1 MHRNALNRHR
11 RLAAKLAL
19 LAFACYVHAQRGT
32 GPTGPPVAAERSN
45 YEAKGDFDYLN
56 SCAICHGRME
66 QAPSLTALQKLSPE
80 KIYETITD
88 GSMKTQAA
96 NLTNEQK
103 VKIAE
108 FLGARK
114 LGTAESGDAAR
125 MSNRCA

>member
-1 MHRNALNRHR
+1 MHGNALNHCR
-11 RLAAKLAL
+11 RLAVKLAL
-19 LAFACYVHAQRGT
+19 VAFACYAHAQRGA
-32 GPTGPPVAAERSN
+32 GPAGPPVAAGRSN

-66 QAPSLTALQKLSPE
+66 QAPSLTALQKMSPE

-108 FLGARK
+108 FVSGRTLGV
-114 LGTAESGDAAR
+114 AESGDASK
-125 MSNRCA
+125 M